1 MSTQLINISIPPG
14 SLGVSIIENSLEQCI
29 VYSVNNQSSPLK
41 VNDII
46 ISLNGIKLDGSCGG
60 IEAWINLFAE
70 LGSGERKLVIHR
82 ERETVQQNSA
92 NSATLQNICFETP
105 LAILRGE
112 SSSSSSEGKI
122 TTPAVYGIDEWSSPS
137 GQRQLEIARETIQL
151 KKKTVMLKSQ
161 DEARAKKALQA
172 KVGAPE
178 VSSYHAK
185 AKKTREALEKAKTEV
200 TEAWGA
206 YTQEV
211 SKANQRRNELG
222 ENSMG
227 VSHLELQKQGFKI
240 VKILASLDPDYLQ
253 DSSIN
258 RMLRWLW
265 RSRGRH
271 LRLIHDESVPPRYHE
286 ESRDLGQFLVNY
298 SRTHPNEVDVLF
310 DLIRIFIHPV
320 STEDFSFIKEHLIKR
335 VSCELS
341 VEQKRLVLQRFSK
354 LLSGGQGNLETKL
367 VAAQILIIPML
378 TDSRDEIFSD
388 PSMKTLIESILSVT
402 STRRLETKMTCE
414 LLQITELL
422 LQKMLPDDISG
433 YRRELLKWIWDV
445 LKVNDPITKYH
456 AFLAVS
462 RFICVFETPSKVSVQ
477 VLKGLYRCGGGQH
490 DSLVQMSFDV
500 LLPVLKE
507 RLNEEEFETSMQYF
521 LSIMKEE
528 ERPLPQQIT
537 LWKSLVRHSDLYVC
551 HKMEIVPHM
560 LQFIKLLG
568 QHASAEHIKL
578 LVGLS
583 DLFIKWNVDGE
594 ESHEGCDVMNILIEQ
609 AFMMITARRS
619 DQSIQIIRALILSVV
634 EAVVSSSKCSGSA
647 INSALF
653 ENVLVTIK
661 ERHQDEKEEGS
672 DSKKSDKSSRKDSH
686 SSFKHE
692 HQLEGNSLL
701 LCAEIILILLRC
713 DPKNDFLG
721 LKVCSSI
728 LNQCMSNVMSST
740 SEHSKLAKVLEE
752 VFSHILVSEET
763 SDEMTATVIAIL
775 ENAIRLLVTSRSSC
789 FAISVIEKLWKTNQ
803 DFIEPLTSTLAS
815 VASQLVDQH
824 INEVLAA
831 DSNEH
836 PSLLAA
842 TPTQGI
848 LEEACNIGVV
858 KSSSKSTGDDMHK
871 NQLVVQNE
879 VLSPSLNT
887 VISIMTMLSSSD
899 TLLTF
904 SNTRSMMLTTL
915 SSILDRSTSLPLLL
929 SAASIVGNWL
939 LSDDQ
944 TQMPLTK
951 SEREGFVLQMA
962 LFDFTTLPKAS
973 SSQTLGDLIRCIA
986 LKSYGYGSS
995 DNHVVQQGHPMQKV
1009 LVSCL
1014 LSANPYIRQVSLDM
1028 FMSNGNKC
1036 IEDILKKL
1044 LGLDFE
1050 GVGQY
1055 LWTTVISD
1063 ILLASCKSEKIS
1075 SPGQLKLH
1083 HDMKQEHATEVDTS
1097 TNDEHYTSFK
1107 RVVALERNSSESSC
1121 LAAIRSLVQGH
1132 VNTSESMLNVS
1143 FYAAWQSLT
1152 NSSRSSVMLLLE
1164 NLLAKPFHSQK
1175 CGQLNAIQSILRLV
1189 VSLDPTPMI
1198 DPFLLQSLAADYNVS
1213 SEVLS
1218 LLEGQYVSL
1227 KANGYDTDSSLLRSI
1242 HSCYKQLG
1250 ERDICLAIESSSAM
1264 STLPGTKFALSLA
1277 MYDYVEES
1285 SNAFLSLID
1294 QVGENDDELMP
1305 TDCEMA
1311 LWEERWIETQR
1322 EMSQVRV
1329 VHILCSLVWFSD

>member
-1 MSTQLINISIPPG
+1 
-14 SLGVSIIENSLEQCI
+14 LEEHRLCNPYYNTFFQD
-29 VYSVNNQSSPLK
+29 LLRR
-41 VNDII
+41 DDTEG
-46 ISLNGIKLDGSCGG
+46 L
-60 IEAWINLFAE
+60 
-70 LGSGERKLVIHR
+70 RKHI
-82 ERETVQQNSA
+82 SA

-240 VKILASLDPDYLQ
+240 VKILSSLDPDYLQ

-298 SRTHPNEVDVLF
+298 SRAHPNEVDVLF

-388 PSMKTLIESILSVT
+388 PSVKTLIESILSV
-402 STRRLETKMTCE
+402 TRRLETKMTCE

-422 LQKMLPDDISG
+422 LQKMLPDDISR

-445 LKVNDPITKYH
+445 LKVNDPSTKYH

-477 VLKGLYRCGGGQH
+477 VLKGLYRSGGGQH
-490 DSLVQMSFDV
+490 DSLVQMTLDV
-500 LLPVLKE
+500 LLPVLKV
-507 RLNEEEFETSMQYF
+507 RLNEEELEAAMQYV
-521 LSIMKEE
+521 LTIMKEE
-528 ERPLPQQIT
+528 ERPLAQQNT
-537 LWKSLVRHSDLYVC
+537 LWESVTRHSDLFVGY
-551 HKMEIVPHM
+551 KKEITPDM

-568 QHASAEHIKL
+568 QHASVEHIN
-578 LVGLS
+578 LVVALS
-583 DLFIKWNVDGE
+583 SLFIKWNVDGE
-594 ESHEGCDVMNILIEQ
+594 ESDAGCDVINILIEQ
-609 AFMMITARRS
+609 AFMMITASRP
-619 DQSIQIIRALILSVV
+619 DQSSQRLRAQILSTV

-647 INSALF
+647 INSAPF
-653 ENVLVTIK
+653 ESVLMDIK
-661 ERHQDEKEEGS
+661 ERHQDDTEEGG

-686 SSFKHE
+686 SSSKHE
-692 HQLEGNSLL
+692 FQIEGNALL

-740 SEHSKLAKVLEE
+740 SEHSKLAKVLED

-763 SDEMTATVIAIL
+763 SDEMTASIIAIL
-775 ENAIRLLVTSRSSC
+775 ENAIRLSVTSRSSC
-789 FAISVIEKLWKTNQ
+789 FVISVIEKLWKTNQ
-803 DFIEPLTSTLAS
+803 DFIEPLTGTLAS

-824 INEVLAA
+824 INEVLATY
-831 DSNEH
+831 SNEH
-836 PSLLAA
+836 PNLLAA
-842 TPTQGI
+842 TPTEGV
-848 LEEACNIGVV
+848 LNEACNIGVV
-858 KSSSKSTGDDMHK
+858 KSSPKSTGDDMHK
-871 NQLVVQNE
+871 NQLVIQNE

-899 TLLTF
+899 ILLTF
-904 SNTRSMMLTTL
+904 SNKRNMVLTMLST
-915 SSILDRSTSLPLLL
+915 ILDRSNSLPLLL
-929 SAASIVGNWL
+929 SAVSIVGNWL

-951 SEREGFVLQMA
+951 SEREGFVLQLA
-962 LFDFTTLPKAS
+962 LFDFSRLPKPS
-973 SSQTLGDLIRCIA
+973 SSQVLGDLMNCIA

-995 DNHVVQQGHPMQKV
+995 DSLQQGKDEMQKV

-1014 LSANPYIRQVSLDM
+1014 ISANPHIREVSLEM
-1028 FMSNGNKC
+1028 FLSRDNKC

-1044 LGLDFE
+1044 LQMDYESL
-1050 GVGQY
+1050 GQY

-1063 ILLASCKSEKIS
+1063 ILLASCKSEMIDS

-1083 HDMKQEHATEVDTS
+1083 HDKKQEHETEVDTS
-1097 TNDEHYTSFK
+1097 TNEYTSFTK
-1107 RVVALERNSSESSC
+1107 IVVSERTSSDC
-1121 LAAIRSLVQGH
+1121 LKAIQTLVQGD

-1143 FYAAWQSLT
+1143 FQAAWQSLT
-1152 NSSRSSVMLLLE
+1152 NSSRASIISLLE
-1164 NLLAKPFHSQK
+1164 RLLAKPYHSQK
-1175 CGQLNAIQSILRLV
+1175 FGQKNAVQSILRLLV
-1189 VSLDPTPMI
+1189 CLHPTPMI
-1198 DPFLLQSLAADYNVS
+1198 NPFLLQSLAVDYNVS
-1213 SEVLS
+1213 SEVLY

-1227 KANGYDTDSSLLRSI
+1227 KANGYDTDSSLLRAI
-1242 HSCYKQLG
+1242 HNIYTQLG
-1250 ERDICLAIESSSAM
+1250 ERDVCLAIESSSAM
-1264 STLPGTKFALSLA
+1264 SVLPGTKFALSLA
-1277 MYDYVEES
+1277 MYDYVDES

-1294 QVGENDDELMP
+1294 QVGENDDDLMP
-1305 TDCEMA
+1305 TECEMA
-1311 LWEERWIETQR
+1311 LWEERWVETQR